1 MEQLYYVGLDIHK
14 RTISY
19 CVKTYSGEITREGKI
34 GANRKE
40 LEEWQAGLPRP
51 WMAAMEATL
60 FTGWVYDQ
68 LKQPG
73 AQVKVADP
81 SMLKAIAASKKKN
94 DKLDARKI
102 ADLLRCD
109 LLPECYMAPAEL
121 RELRRILRY
130 RNLLVRQCVQM
141 KNRMAGLL
149 METGTI
155 YDGKKLHGKQYFQR
169 MLKEWEAAV
178 PDSVVQLLG
187 LSRSTVE
194 VLSKMEQR
202 LVRGL
207 LQQPLLEQRVQRL
220 MSIRG
225 VGEVTALSWA
235 LETGEPQ
242 RFPRISQAISYCGL
256 CSGQNNSAGKEYR
269 GPISKQRNQHLQW
282 VLVEAA
288 KLAPRWN
295 PELAALHARELQRG
309 NRNRATLAVARKLV
323 AYLLAVDKSGQPFQV
338 RSQPT

>member
-19 CVKTYSGEITREGKI
+19 CVKTYSGEITQEGKI
-34 GANRKE
+34 GANRTE

-51 WMAAMEATL
+51 WIAAMEATL
-60 FTGWVYDQ
+60 LTGWIYDH
-68 LKQPG
+68 LRRPG
-73 AQVKVADP
+73 ATVKVADP
-81 SMLKAIAASKKKN
+81 WMLKAIAASKKKN
-94 DKLDARKI
+94 DKVDARKI

-141 KNRMAGLL
+141 KNRMAGFL
-149 METGTI
+149 METGTV
-155 YDGKKLHGKQYFQR
+155 YDGKKLHRKQYFQR
-169 MLKEWEAAV
+169 MLKEWETAV

-202 LVRGL
+202 LLRGL

-235 LETGEPQ
+235 LETGEAQ

-256 CSGQNNSAGKEYR
+256 CSAQNNSAGKEYR

-295 PELAALHARELQRG
+295 PELAVLHARELQRG